1 MKGWQGEK
9 NALFP
14 VFSLFSYL
22 SVVLSHTITNM
33 STEDFLRFAL
43 RKPNTFLFM
52 KILLVVAVSA
62 LIFKMWTWD
71 QLIIK
76 TETNIT

>member
-1 MKGWQGEK
+1 
-9 NALFP
+9 
-14 VFSLFSYL
+14 
-22 SVVLSHTITNM
+22 M

-43 RKPNTFLFM
+43 RKPDTFLFM
-52 KILLVVAVSA
+52 KILLVVAVSI

-71 QLIIK
+71 HLNIK